1 MGSNQSTAELVE
13 VHFNDAL
20 YIVEMPKEKFKCKDV
35 VNEISLPLIK
45 DSKNNIGWALKKRRK
60 KTLHSY
66 FLDIRLLMPVF
77 HPIKRKLSKLPNSQ
91 FTML

>member
-35 VNEISLPLIK
+35 VNEIWK
-45 DSKNNIGWALKKRRK
+45 QFALDQGFKK
-60 KTLHSY
+60 
-66 FLDIRLLMPVF
+66 
-77 HPIKRKLSKLPNSQ
+77 
-91 FTML
+91 